1 MSKDLYVRNISL
13 EAGEEDVR
21 KLFSVVGKV
30 SNIHLVTDARTGQ
43 FRGYGY
49 IKMSSEAEAKEAIIS
64 LNGARLINR
73 IITVTEALPQKPSAD
88 KGSDWAGKSGRGKGS
103 VGKRK

>member
-30 SNIHLVTDARTGQ
+30 SFIHLATDTRTGQ
-43 FRGYGY
+43 FKGYGY
-49 IKMSSEAEAKEAIIS
+49 VKMSSEAEAKEAITS

-73 IITVTEALPQKPSAD
+73 IITVTEALPQKPAAD
-88 KGSDWAGKSGRGKGS
+88 KGGGWSGKSGRGKGA